1 MRQKIFKPEYYA
13 AFKDIET
20 IEAYMP
26 KYRDPD
32 YNWEED
38 AADLVME
45 LDFEQPDLSSMLQFA
60 ESKRAVDDFQAAKI
74 LYESYRQ
81 YLTPLKAAQPHFWQY
96 LSHVVLKDYMRTR
109 WPKINE
115 QDCEASYIDE
125 HWFYGQGK
133 IRNWLEGMFWSVHST
148 VIENEDGTLDYKYT
162 EFLFSIQKLRD
173 RGIGAA
179 TYVISSPPVVQGM
192 LNFYMDELAKNERG
206 EDSVFDKYFEYR
218 TDKCIQLVNKLG
230 GVVELGSLSR
240 EDVYNFLN
248 DNREYIKSIGDRK
261 KEKKLRDQ
269 AAAEQADA
277 VGKTT
282 PAAKTAKANKKKRK
296 RKAKRR

>member
-1 MRQKIFKPEYYA
+1 MKQKIFTPKYVEEL
-13 AFKDIET
+13 KRIDT
-20 IEAYMP
+20 IEANLP
-26 KYRDPD
+26 KYKNPD

-38 AADLVME
+38 AGDEIIE
-45 LDFEQPDLSSMLQFA
+45 LDFEQPDLSSMMEFA
-60 ESKRAVDDFQAAKI
+60 ESKRAIDDFQAAKI
-74 LYESYRQ
+74 LFESYREH
-81 YLTPLKAAQPHFWQY
+81 LTPLKAAQSHFWQY
-96 LSHVVLKDYMRTR
+96 LSHVVLKDYMRAR
-109 WPKINE
+109 WPRINDS
-115 QDCEASYIDE
+115 DCEASYIHE
-125 HWFYGQGK
+125 HWFYGQSK
-133 IRNWLEGMFWSVHST
+133 IRNWLEGMFWSVYCT
-148 VIENEDGTLDYKYT
+148 VIENEDGSLDYKYT

-192 LNFYMDELAKNERG
+192 LSFYMDELAKNERG

-230 GVVELGSLSR
+230 GVVELGTLSK
-240 EDVYNFLN
+240 EEVYNFLN

-269 AAAEQADA
+269 AAAEQAA
-277 VGKTT
+277 AEGHTNPASKTS
-282 PAAKTAKANKKKRK
+282 KTSKKKRK

>member
-1 MRQKIFKPEYYA
+1 MRQKIFTPEYFA
-13 AFKDIET
+13 TLKDPES
-20 IEAYMP
+20 IEANMP
-26 KYRDPD
+26 KYRDPN

-38 AADLVME
+38 AGEQIIE
-45 LDFEQPDLSSMLQFA
+45 LDFEQPDLSSMIQFA

-74 LYESYRQ
+74 LYESYHQ
-81 YLTPLKAAQPHFWQY
+81 HLTPLKAAQQHFWQY

-109 WPKINE
+109 WPKINDP
-115 QDCEASYIDE
+115 DCDAGYINE
-125 HWFYGQGK
+125 HWFYAQGPM
-133 IRNWLEGMFWSVHST
+133 RNWLEGMFWSVNNT

-162 EFLFSIQKLRD
+162 ELLFSIQKIRD
-173 RGIGAA
+173 RGIAA
-179 TYVISSPPVVQGM
+179 APYVINNRAVVVGM
-192 LNFYMDELAKNERG
+192 LKFYMDELEKNERG

-218 TDKCIQLVNKLG
+218 TDKCQQLVNKLG
-230 GVVELGSLSR
+230 GVVELGALTQ

-269 AAAEQADA
+269 AAAE
-277 VGKTT
+277 GKTLPVT
-282 PAAKTAKANKKKRK
+282 KAAKTNKKKRK